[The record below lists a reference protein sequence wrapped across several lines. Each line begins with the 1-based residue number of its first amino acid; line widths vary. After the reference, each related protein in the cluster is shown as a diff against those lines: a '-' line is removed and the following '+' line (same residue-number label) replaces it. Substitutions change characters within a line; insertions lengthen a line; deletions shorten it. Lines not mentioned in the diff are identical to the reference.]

1 MTTTHDAPTATSTAS
16 KVPVFSLPQ
25 TELLTVN
32 LDDIPVLKNALGP
45 GSDFQP
51 LFLDPEVGVWAL
63 MATFAPGVELPIHLH
78 TGPVH
83 GFTISGSWIYK
94 EYPDQPQTA
103 GSYLYE
109 PASSVHTLE
118 VPAGNTEP
126 TVILFIIYGANVSF
140 NDDGTFHSVLDAV
153 TVMKLTEQLAAAQGL
168 PHPPPWPRPGGSPR
182 AAGAG
187 AAPAP

>member
-1 MTTTHDAPTATSTAS
+1 MTTTHDAPAAHATAD

-32 LDDIPVLKNALGP
+32 VADIPMLKDALGP

-63 MATFAPGVELPIHLH
+63 IATFAPGVELPIHLH

-83 GFTISGSWIYK
+83 GFTLKGKWIYK

-109 PASSVHTLE
+109 PASSVHTLK
-118 VPAGNTEP
+118 VPDDNTEP
-126 TVILFIIYGANVSF
+126 TAILFVIYGANVSF
-140 NDDGTFHSVLDAV
+140 TDEGQFHSVLDAV
-153 TVMKLTEQLAAAQGL
+153 TVMNLTKQLAEAQGL
-168 PHPPPWPRPGGSPR
+168 APVQYLTGGT
-182 AAGAG
+182 AGFTTS
-187 AAPAP
+187 

>member
-1 MTTTHDAPTATSTAS
+1 MTATHDAPTATSTAS

-32 LDDIPVLKNALGP
+32 LDDIPMLKDALGP
-45 GSDFQP
+45 GSHFQP
-51 LFLDPEVGVWAL
+51 LFLDPEIGVWAL

-78 TGPVH
+78 TGTVH
-83 GFTISGSWIYK
+83 GYTISGKWIYK

-109 PASSVHTLE
+109 PASSVHTLA
-118 VPAGNTEP
+118 VPEDNTES

-140 NDDGTFHSVLDAV
+140 TDDGQFHSVLDAI
-153 TVMKLTEQLAAAQGL
+153 TVMKLTEQLAQAQGL
-168 PHPPPWPRPGGSPR
+168 PPVPYITGGF
-182 AAGAG
+182 AGLARSHV
-187 AAPAP
+187 AP